1 MDICV
6 TVENPG
12 YRIKNRRIDRRK
24 VPQRHQLAKEATMKF
39 ITDAYHVEVVE

>member
-12 YRIKNRRIDRRK
+12 YRIKYRRIDRRK
-24 VPQRHQLAKEATMKF
+24 IPQRHQLTREATMKF
-39 ITDAYHVEVVE
+39 ITEVFSVEVIE